1 MTELKC
7 DKCESTRLTLLSS
20 KIQGLNRL
28 IDIYF
33 CKNCQHSKIV
43 TTLKNQDNDGDIHTM
58 SVIDTETYIDVPIP
72 DIDEP
77 DYEDIT
83 NEPQNPYEDNDGGWD
98 PSIG

>member
-20 KIQGLNRL
+20 KIQGLERL

-43 TTLKNQDNDGDIHTM
+43 TTLKNKEPKDLESIG
-58 SVIDTETYIDVPIP
+58 VPDIP
-72 DIDEP
+72 DVDDS
-77 DYEDIT
+77 DYQDTVSDI
-83 NEPQNPYEDNDGGWD
+83 QNPYDDNDGGWD

>member
-20 KIQGLNRL
+20 KIQGLTRL

-43 TTLKNQDNDGDIHTM
+43 TTLKKET
-58 SVIDTETYIDVPIP
+58 VVVDTETYLNVPEPDIP

-77 DYEDIT
+77 DYEDVIE
-83 NEPQNPYEDNDGGWD
+83 EPQNPYEDSDGGWD

>member
-20 KIQGLNRL
+20 KIQGLTRL

-43 TTLKNQDNDGDIHTM
+43 TTLKSETNT
-58 SVIDTETYIDVPIP
+58 VIDTETYLNVPEP
-72 DIDEP
+72 DIQEP
-77 DYEDIT
+77 EYEDVT
-83 NEPQNPYEDNDGGWD
+83 NDPQNPYDDNDGGWD

>member
-20 KIQGLNRL
+20 KIQGLERL

-43 TTLKNQDNDGDIHTM
+43 TTLKSETNT
-58 SVIDTETYIDVPIP
+58 VIDTETYLNVPEPDIP

-77 DYEDIT
+77 DYEDVT
-83 NEPQNPYEDNDGGWD
+83 NEPQNPYDDNDGGWD